1 VREVIELAGA
11 GAETSGAGG
20 KAAGLARL
28 IAAGLPVP
36 PGFVVTHAAFARV
49 ACDGVAGAFVPM
61 TGRPGLL
68 SGSSGEPPERGG
80 DDPGALAHALAVIAA
95 RAETAEIPA
104 ELAAVVEARA
114 AALGGS
120 LAVRSSVS
128 IEDGAHGSGAG
139 VMASRI
145 GVAPRDVWPAIRAV
159 WASACT
165 PLVAHYARRTA
176 TTIEIGV
183 VVQRAV
189 DGDAATV
196 YTRPPGR
203 PDADEVWLEAGG
215 STTTAS
221 RDAADPRIAL
231 AIAAEAAIAAST
243 GADVELVGRSVVQA
257 RPIVH
262 PPPRARRTPPPA
274 ALLAPLA
281 ADRTRTWRWD
291 VEHNP
296 EPLSPAQAG
305 LVAAVDAAG
314 AAPYAMRT
322 IAGYLYWAPTNAA
335 LSITTPASP
344 AILRERFAVLEQVM
358 AAALAAAGPRP
369 TVAAAIDAYLAFYR
383 IWANE
388 VAPMLAAARGSAT
401 ASASPGSPIAR
412 AIAEVA
418 RGARTTED
426 LVAELG
432 DLALAWDVAAPTLR
446 EQPALVAGAIAAA
459 RAAPAAAAPPAAPTT
474 LAALALEL
482 GERDDIWFARAQAL
496 VRRAL
501 LAAAAEL
508 GLADADDVFWLP
520 LDAVIA
526 PDGADP
532 ATLAARAGAA
542 RRAAARAASLDMP
555 LVIGAPAPSSIADPS
570 SVRGA
575 SGDTWRGVGIGRARG
590 RARRLAGAA
599 IVPPGTVVVARAI
612 TPALALLV
620 HGAAALVSDTGGVLG
635 HGAAIA
641 RELGIPFVVG
651 CTGVWDAVADGDT
664 LDVDGDAGVVRR
676 F

>member
-1 VREVIELAGA
+1 VREVIELQGA
-11 GAETSGAGG
+11 GAENSGAGG
-20 KAAGLARL
+20 KATGLARL

-49 ACDGVAGAFVPM
+49 AGELPEAGA
-61 TGRPGLL
+61 
-68 SGSSGEPPERGG
+68 
-80 DDPGALAHALAVIAA
+80 DDPGALAHALAAIAA
-95 RAETAEIPA
+95 RAETEVIPA
-104 ELAAVVEARA
+104 ELAAEVEARA
-114 AALGGS
+114 ATLGGA

-145 GVAPRDVWPAIRAV
+145 GVAPRDVWVAIRAV

-165 PLVAHYARRTA
+165 PLVAHYARRTP
-176 TTIEIGV
+176 TTRIEIGV

-189 DGDAATV
+189 DGAATTV

-203 PDADEVWLEAGG
+203 PDAGEVWIETAGA
-215 STTTAS
+215 TTTAT
-221 RDAADPRIAL
+221 RDAAAADPRLAL
-231 AIAAEAAIAAST
+231 ALAAEVAIGATT
-243 GADVELVGRSVVQA
+243 GADVELVGPAVVQA

-262 PPPRARRTPPPA
+262 PPPRPRRTPPPA

-281 ADRTRTWRWD
+281 ADRSRTWRWD

-401 ASASPGSPIAR
+401 AASGSPIAR

-418 RGARTTED
+418 RGARTTDD

-446 EQPALVAGAIAAA
+446 EQPALVAGAIEAA
-459 RAAPAAAAPPAAPTT
+459 RAAPAASPPPAPTT

-482 GERDDIWFARAQAL
+482 GERDDVWFARAQGL

-501 LAAAAEL
+501 LAAATEL

-532 ATLAARAGAA
+532 ATLAARAAAA
-542 RRAAARAASLDMP
+542 RSAAARAASLDMP
-555 LVIGAPAPSSIADPS
+555 LVIGAPAATP
-570 SVRGA
+570 A

-590 RARRLAGAA
+590 RARRLAGAS